1 MNERDKANIIDLIK
15 KEVVPA
21 LGCTEPIAVAFAC
34 ANARRI
40 LDAVPEKISV
50 LASGNILK
58 NAMGV
63 GIPGTGETGLFI
75 AAALGALGGD
85 PDAGLEVLSS
95 VDAGSIA
102 NARELVRAGRV
113 IVAQKDVPELLYVEV
128 TCTAGD
134 DNATVIIKDGHTNI
148 VRTECNGDV
157 LFDSARE
164 SGAGGDGS
172 VAAGIDWLNVET
184 IYEFAKTVPVEDIRF
199 LMECL
204 EVNRALSREGLEK
217 EYGLQI
223 GRKLQQNID
232 KGILTAG
239 MMNDAVIVTTAAID
253 ARMAGS
259 ELPAMS
265 NSGSG
270 NQGITAML
278 PVAVAAEKLGS
289 SEESLLRAL
298 ALSNLVTI
306 YIKSYLGSLSALC
319 GVVIAATGAS
329 CGITLLLGGDYTAVC
344 YAINNMTGNIT
355 GMICDGAKPGCA
367 FKVST
372 GVIAAFE
379 AAFLAVDGITI
390 SGMDGIVESDIE
402 KTIRNL
408 TEVGSKGMSET
419 DRMIQRIMVC
429 K

>member
-1 MNERDKANIIDLIK
+1 MNEQEKARIIDLIK

-21 LGCTEPIAVAFAC
+21 LGCTEPIAVALAC
-34 ANARRI
+34 ANARRL
-40 LDAVPEKISV
+40 LDARPEAISV

-63 GIPGTGETGLFI
+63 GIPGTGEKGLFI

-85 PDAGLEVLSS
+85 PDGGLEVLTG
-95 VDAGSIA
+95 VERRSIA
-102 NARELVRAGRV
+102 AARELVRNGKV
-113 IVAQKDVPELLYVEV
+113 TVAQKDVPELLYVEV

-134 DNATVIIKDGHTNI
+134 NTATVVIRDTHTNI
-148 VRTECNGDV
+148 VRTERNGDV
-157 LFDSARE
+157 LFDSTRE
-164 SGAGGDGS
+164 SEDGGSLS
-172 VAAGIDWLNVET
+172 VSLGIDWLNVQK
-184 IYEFAKTVPVEDIRF
+184 IYEFAETVPVEDIHF
-199 LMECL
+199 LLECL
-204 EVNRALSREGLEK
+204 EVNRALSREGLEN

-223 GRKLQQNID
+223 GRKLQQNIR

-278 PVAVAAEKLGS
+278 PVSIAADRLGC
-289 SEESLLRAL
+289 SEEELLRAL
-298 ALSNLVTI
+298 ALSNLITI
-306 YIKSYLGSLSALC
+306 YIKSFLGSLSALC
-319 GVVIAATGAS
+319 GVVVAATGAS
-329 CGITLLLGGDYTAVC
+329 CGITHLLGGDYTAIC

-390 SGMDGIVESDIE
+390 SGMDGIVETDIE

-408 TEVGSKGMSET
+408 TEVGSKGMTET
-419 DRMIQRIMVC
+419 DLMIQRIMVC